1 LAARWCLNQ
10 TPVQSS
16 ANIQFVVCGEAA
28 VARALSMASAKFV
41 STLSSRKVMYAAII
55 GNFLIVMI
63 KFSAAGWTGS
73 SAMLSE
79 AIHSTVDTANGL
91 LVLYGLNEAKKRP
104 DRIHPL
110 GYGREVYLWSF
121 VVAILIFAL
130 GAGVTIYKGI
140 QHVLNPA
147 PIENVGINYIVLAL
161 SALLDGSTWWLALKN
176 FKGKNRNLGLFAAVR
191 KSKDPPSFI
200 VLLEDSAALVGLFI
214 AFIGILLSVSFA
226 LPILDGASSI
236 LIGLVLAVTA
246 SLLARET
253 KSLLIGEAADPS
265 LVNSITRLSEKI
277 KGIAHA
283 NGILTIHLA
292 PQQVVIA
299 LSLEFADELR
309 TPEIEAKVAELERLV
324 CQSHPE
330 VVTIFVKPQTSAG
343 FKKTER
349 SRYGDG
355 DV

>member
-1 LAARWCLNQ
+1 
-10 TPVQSS
+10 
-16 ANIQFVVCGEAA
+16 
-28 VARALSMASAKFV
+28 MASAKFV

-55 GNFLIVMI
+55 GNFLIVMV

-140 QHVLNPA
+140 QHVLNPE
-147 PIENVGINYIVLAL
+147 PIENVEINYIVLAL
-161 SALLDGSTWWLALKN
+161 SALFDGFTWWLALKN

-214 AFIGILLSVSFA
+214 AFIGILLSVNFA
-226 LPILDGASSI
+226 LPILDGVSSI

-330 VVTIFVKPQTSAG
+330 VVTIFVKPRLPQD
-343 FKKTER
+343 
-349 SRYGDG
+349 SRKRKDAATALGRCSEFLQLRLFDT
-355 DV
+355 

>member
-1 LAARWCLNQ
+1 
-10 TPVQSS
+10 
-16 ANIQFVVCGEAA
+16 
-28 VARALSMASAKFV
+28 MASAKFI
-41 STLSSRKVMYAAII
+41 SMLSSRKVLHAAIV
-55 GNFLIVMI
+55 GNFLIVAV
-63 KFSAAGWTGS
+63 KFAAAGWTGS

-91 LVLYGLNEAKKRP
+91 LVLYGLNESKKRP

-130 GAGVTIYKGI
+130 GAGVTIYKGL
-140 QHVLNPA
+140 QHVLNPE

-161 SALLDGSTWWLALKN
+161 SALFDGTTWWLALNN

-200 VLLEDSAALVGLFI
+200 VLLEDSAALVGLLI
-214 AFIGILLSVSFA
+214 AFIGIFLSVSFA
-226 LPILDGASSI
+226 LPVLDGASSI
-236 LIGLVLAVTA
+236 AIGLVLAVTA

-253 KSLLIGEAADPS
+253 KSLLIGESADPT
-265 LVNSITRLSEKI
+265 LVDSIVRLSGTI
-277 KGIAHA
+277 NGIAHA
-283 NGILTIHLA
+283 HGLLTIHLA
-292 PQQVVIA
+292 PQQIVIA

-309 TPEIEAKVAELERLV
+309 TPEIEARVTELERLV
-324 CQSHPE
+324 CQAHPE
-330 VVTIFVKPQTSAG
+330 VVTLFVKPQSSAA
-343 FKKTER
+343 FKETDR
-349 SRYGDG
+349 RRYGSE

>member
-1 LAARWCLNQ
+1 
-10 TPVQSS
+10 
-16 ANIQFVVCGEAA
+16 
-28 VARALSMASAKFV
+28 MASAKFI
-41 STLSSRKVMYAAII
+41 SMLSSRKVLHAAIV
-55 GNFLIVMI
+55 GNFLIVAI
-63 KFSAAGWTGS
+63 KFAAAGWTGS

-91 LVLYGLNEAKKRP
+91 LVLYGLNESKKRP
-104 DRIHPL
+104 DHIHPL
-110 GYGREVYLWSF
+110 GYGREIYLWSF

-140 QHVLNPA
+140 QHVLNPE
-147 PIENVGINYIVLAL
+147 PIENVGINYLVLAF
-161 SALLDGSTWWLALKN
+161 SALFDGSTWWLALRN

-214 AFIGILLSVSFA
+214 AFIGIFLSVSFA
-226 LPILDGASSI
+226 IPVLDGASSI
-236 LIGLVLAVTA
+236 VIGLVLAATA

-253 KSLLIGEAADPS
+253 KSLLIGESADPT
-265 LVNSITRLSEKI
+265 LVDSIVRLSGTI
-277 KGIAHA
+277 DGIAHA
-283 NGILTIHLA
+283 NGLMTIHIA

-309 TPEIEAKVAELERLV
+309 TPEIEARVTELERLV

-330 VVTIFVKPQTSAG
+330 VVTLFVKPQSSAA
-343 FKKTER
+343 FKETDR
-349 SRYGDG
+349 HRYGNG
-355 DV
+355 EV